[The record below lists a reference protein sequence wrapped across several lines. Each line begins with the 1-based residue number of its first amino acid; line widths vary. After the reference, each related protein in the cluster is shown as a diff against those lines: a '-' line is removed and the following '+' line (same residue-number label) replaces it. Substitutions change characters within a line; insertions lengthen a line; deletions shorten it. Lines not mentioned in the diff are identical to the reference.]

1 MNKYK
6 ILLGGLGDDA
16 HSIGSNLIKMALEE
30 NGFLVS
36 YLGIQNT
43 IEEFIQYS
51 EEHDIILI
59 SCINGHSELYLNND
73 HYNLKNLKYR
83 GNKLWYVG
91 GNLSVDKSDDYI
103 IRLYREKGFTDV
115 FPKPIDTEQ
124 LLYHIKSDI
133 KRFHVFPE
141 YTSDTIVNYLDCDED
156 KIAQEYESFETEDKF
171 EKLRKEI
178 LLSWPTGKGVSY
190 EIAKQNHKGT
200 TNMDQ
205 LLWNT
210 RIRKLNPLVQPRTG
224 VAGLE
229 EQYNLFNALIVRG
242 IDIASIQLD
251 AASRRLYFD
260 KAQEGLE
267 KSISLGTSTLNGFP
281 VPIHGVNGVKKLSHI
296 KNLPFQIRA
305 GAPDHRFV
313 YEVGI
318 AGGATGIEGG
328 FLCYLLP
335 YEKKMNPYTCLPK
348 WKYVDHLCGIYQKK
362 YGITINRE
370 FFGPLTT
377 TLLEPS
383 IPIVINIVESLSAAM
398 NGVKSISVGLAEQG
412 NRTQDI
418 ASIRVLDKCTQGY
431 LHKYG
436 FTDVRVTTV
445 FHQYMGAFPNDEL
458 KAEQLI
464 EESSVT
470 AALSGATRI
479 MTKTPVEAIKIPD
492 VLDNCRGVQLTHKGI
507 QRAKDYSYNHQA
519 VEYESKLI
527 ETEVSAIMNMV
538 EFLGNGNIEI
548 GAIKAVESGII
559 DIPFSP
565 NIYNKNQAF
574 GFRNLDGAI
583 RFTKCDQFPFPE
595 WVKEKHQQD
604 LYQRMMFEGE
614 HRIYS
619 VIERDVTRIGKCD
632 YKKWP
637 LKE

>member
-43 IEEFIQYS
+43 LNEFIQYS

-59 SCINGHSELYLNND
+59 SCINGHSELYLNVD
-73 HYNLKNLKYR
+73 QYNLKNLKHR

-91 GNLSVDKSDDYI
+91 GNLSVDKRDDYI
-103 IRLYREKGFTDV
+103 IRLYKDKGFTDV

-133 KRFHVFPE
+133 KRYHIFPE
-141 YTSDTIVNYLDCDED
+141 YSSGTIMKYFDRAED
-156 KIAQEYESFETEDKF
+156 KLAQEYEIFETEEKF

-190 EIAKQNHKGT
+190 EIAKENQKGT

-205 LLWNT
+205 LLWKA
-210 RIRKLNPLVQPRTG
+210 RINNKNPLIQPRTG

-229 EQYNLFNALIVRG
+229 EQYSLLNTLRASG

-251 AASRRLYFD
+251 AASRRGYFD

-267 KSISLGTSTLNGFP
+267 ESILLGTSTLNGFP

-296 KNLPFQIRA
+296 KGLPFQIRA
-305 GAPDHRFV
+305 GAPEHRFV

-335 YEKKMNPYTCLPK
+335 YEKNLSPYVCLPK
-348 WKYVDHLCGIYQKK
+348 WKYVDYLCGIYQKK
-362 YGITINRE
+362 YGIIINRE

-383 IPIVINIVESLSAAM
+383 IPIVINIIESLSAAF

-412 NRTQDI
+412 NRAQDI
-418 ASIRVLDKCTQGY
+418 ASMRVLDKCTHGY
-431 LHKYG
+431 LYKYG

-470 AALSGATRI
+470 GALAGATRI

-492 VLDNCRGVQLTHKGI
+492 VLDNCRGIQLTHKGI
-507 QRAKDYSYNHQA
+507 QRAKDSSFNHKA
-519 VEYESKLI
+519 VEYESRLI
-527 ETEVSAIMNMV
+527 ETEVIAIMDMV
-538 EFLGNGNIEI
+538 ELLGNGNIEI
-548 GAIKAVESGII
+548 GAIKAIEDGII

-565 NIYNKNQAF
+565 NIYNRNQLF
-574 GFRNLDGAI
+574 GFRNLDSAI
-583 RFTKCDQFPFPE
+583 RFTKCDQLPFPE
-595 WVKEKHQQD
+595 WIKEIHQQD
-604 LYQRMMFEGE
+604 LYQRMIIEGE
-614 HRIYS
+614 HKIYS
-619 VIERDVTRIGKCD
+619 IIEKDVTRIGKCD
-632 YKKWP
+632 YRKWP

>member
-6 ILLGGLGDDA
+6 ILLGGLGDDS
-16 HSIGSNLIKMALEE
+16 HSIGSNIIKMALEE

-51 EEHDIILI
+51 EEHDIILV

-73 HYNLKNLKYR
+73 RYNLKKLQYR

-91 GNLSVDKSDDYI
+91 GNLSVDKSDEYI
-103 IRLYREKGFTDV
+103 IQLYKGKGFTGV
-115 FPKPIDTEQ
+115 FPKPIETEQ
-124 LLYHIKSDI
+124 LLYHIKTDI
-133 KRFHVFPE
+133 KRYHVFPE
-141 YTSDTIVNYLDCDED
+141 YTSDIIVNYLECDED
-156 KIAQEYESFETEDKF
+156 KLVQDNEHFETEEKF

-178 LLSWPTGKGVSY
+178 LLSWSTGKGVSY
-190 EIAKQNHKGT
+190 EIAQKNHKGT

-205 LLWNT
+205 LMWSAQMRNAV
-210 RIRKLNPLVQPRTG
+210 PLVQPRTG

-229 EQYNLFNALIVRG
+229 EQYNLLDTLRVSG

-251 AASRRLYFD
+251 AASRRLYFS
-260 KAQEGLE
+260 KAQEGFEESL
-267 KSISLGTSTLNGFP
+267 SLGTSTLNGFP
-281 VPIHGVNGVKKLSHI
+281 VPIHGVDGVKKLSHM
-296 KNLPFQIRA
+296 KGLPFQIRA

-318 AGGATGIEGG
+318 AGGASGIEGG

-335 YEKKMNPYTCLPK
+335 YEKKMSPYACLPK
-348 WKYVDHLCGIYQKK
+348 WKYVDRLCGLYYKK
-362 YGITINRE
+362 YDITINRE

-383 IPIVINIVESLSAAM
+383 IPIVINIVEALSAAM

-412 NRTQDI
+412 NRSQDI
-418 ASIRVLDKCTQGY
+418 ASIRVLHKCTQGY
-431 LHKYG
+431 LCKYG

-458 KAEQLI
+458 RAEQLI

-492 VLDNCRGVQLTHKGI
+492 VIDNCRGVQLTHKGI
-507 QRAKDYSYNHQA
+507 QRAKDCTYNHQA
-519 VEYESKLI
+519 VEYESNLI
-527 ETEVSAIMNMV
+527 EIEVMAIMNMV
-538 EFLGNGNIEI
+538 ELLGDGNVEI
-548 GAIKAVESGII
+548 GAIKAVENGII

-565 NIYNKNQAF
+565 NVYNRNQAF
-574 GFRNLDGAI
+574 GFRNIDGAI
-583 RFTKCDQFPFPE
+583 RFTKCDHFPFPE
-595 WVKEKHQQD
+595 WIKEKHQQD
-604 LYQRMMFEGE
+604 LYQRMLYEGD
-614 HRIYS
+614 HKIYS
-619 VIERDVTRIGKCD
+619 LIEKDVTRIGKCD
-632 YKKWP
+632 YKRWP